1 MGDFEQNILQ
11 FFVGKIKPEILTSV
25 KNAQTYP

>member
-1 MGDFEQNILQ
+1 MGDFVQNILQ
-11 FFVGKIKPEILTSV
+11 FAIGKIKPEVLTSV